1 MTDET
6 LPPISL
12 CEQHLA
18 EERAV
23 TAITPHTSTELNRQP
38 GSLKV

>member
-18 EERAV
+18 EQRAV
-23 TAITPHTSTELNRQP
+23 TAITATPTTELNRQP